1 MTSRR
6 GFTLVELV
14 VALVVT
20 GVVVLAAHT
29 GLAAISDGWA
39 RSHRAAMPV
48 WSGATA
54 RGALEGWLRSATFLP
69 GTGPFRGVDVYR
81 AGQSVDEVTFDA
93 GDCGALRPGPCRIR
107 LWLDRDPATP
117 RTGLLAELAV
127 ARESVVIS
135 AETLTVAPAATGLEL
150 RYLVP
155 QPRGTA
161 WVDGWESSDMLPRA
175 VQLHLSTLEAIRLGP
190 GAVEAS
196 RLPPLLQLPLT
207 VPVEGALW

>member
-1 MTSRR
+1 MTGRN

-14 VALVVT
+14 VALTVT

-29 GLAAISDGWA
+29 GLAAITDGWA

-48 WSGATA
+48 LNGATA
-54 RGALEGWLRSATFLP
+54 RSALEGWLRSATFLP

-81 AGQSVDEVTFDA
+81 SGQSSDEVTFDA
-93 GDCGALRPGPCRIR
+93 GDCGALRQGPCRVR
-107 LWLDRDPATP
+107 LWVDRDPMTSRA
-117 RTGLLAELAV
+117 GLLAELALV
-127 ARESVVIS
+127 RDSIVVS
-135 AETLTVAPAATGLEL
+135 PETLTVAPAVTGLEL

-161 WVDGWESSDMLPRA
+161 WVDGWESSDVLPRA

-190 GAVEAS
+190 GAVDAS
-196 RLPPLLQLPLT
+196 RLPPLLRLPLT
-207 VPVEGALW
+207 VPVEGAIW